1 MSTDRIKLIGSYCK
15 NYRIKT
21 LDMSLTEFCKATN
34 SNIKNVNAF
43 ESGRAN
49 SIDYLFN
56 YWKVSSEDDRIPF
69 LKHLFQSVR
78 EV

>member
-1 MSTDRIKLIGSYCK
+1 MSSDRIKLVGSYCK
-15 NYRIKT
+15 DYRIKT
-21 LDMSLTEFCKATN
+21 LDMGLTEFCKATN

-49 SIDYLFN
+49 SIDYLYL
-56 YWKVSSEDDRIPF
+56 YWKVSNDTERIPF
-69 LKHLFQSVR
+69 LKHLFQSMR